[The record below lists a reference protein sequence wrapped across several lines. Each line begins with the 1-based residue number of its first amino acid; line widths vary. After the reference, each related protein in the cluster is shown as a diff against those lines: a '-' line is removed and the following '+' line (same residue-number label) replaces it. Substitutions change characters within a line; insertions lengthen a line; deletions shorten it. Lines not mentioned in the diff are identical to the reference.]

1 MPKHTAL
8 DELRQFGA
16 LVRAPSGRWH
26 SSEGR
31 PTFSHCAVVVLVRK
45 GKAHITQTR
54 DPAPSDYGWCRVPCR
69 VELEMCETGSRVLRS
84 GAWGA
89 DARNSRCACCGSGDP
104 CIRCEAYGFR
114 PVAEVRA

>member
-1 MPKHTAL
+1 VPKHTAL

-69 VELEMCETGSRVLRS
+69 VEPCGDRVLRGGS
-84 GAWGA
+84 CFIFVEDCRISFRFGDDPGF
-89 DARNSRCACCGSGDP
+89 RNNGRDG
-104 CIRCEAYGFR
+104 YGFR